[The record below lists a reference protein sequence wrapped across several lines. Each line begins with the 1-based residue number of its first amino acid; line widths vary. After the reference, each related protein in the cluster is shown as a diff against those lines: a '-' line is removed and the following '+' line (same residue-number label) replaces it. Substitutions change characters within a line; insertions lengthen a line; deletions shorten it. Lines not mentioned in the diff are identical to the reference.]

1 MRKLGKNKLFA
12 LLLVMMFLVGV
23 MAGCG
28 NQATDPE
35 KTPDKSAE
43 QVTPTPDNPKLKLA
57 TTTSTQDSGLLD
69 VLKPEFEKDTGYNL
83 EIIAVGTGAAIN
95 LGEKGDVDV
104 LLVHSRKAEDEFV
117 AAGYGVN
124 RKDVMYN
131 DFLIVG
137 PENDPAGIKDEKD
150 IVVAMKKIVDTK
162 STFVSRGDDSGTH
175 KKEISV
181 WDKAGITPQGDWYKS
196 VGKGMGDTF
205 RMANELKAYT
215 LIDRA
220 TFLSLKDKYQLVP
233 VVEGDASLL
242 NPYGV
247 IAISKDKYPNT
258 NFEGANAFIDWMT
271 SEKGQKMIGEYGVDK
286 YGQQLFVPDA
296 K

>member
-12 LLLVMMFLVGV
+12 LLLVMMFAVGV

-28 NQATDPE
+28 NQANQEPE
-35 KTPDKSAE
+35 KTPTE

-83 EIIAVGTGAAIN
+83 EIIAVGTGAAIE
-95 LGEKGDVDV
+95 LGKKGDVDV

-137 PENDPAGIKDEKD
+137 PENDPAGIKGEKD
-150 IVVAMKKIVDTK
+150 IVVAMKKIVDAK
-162 STFVSRGDDSGTH
+162 ATFVSRGDDSGTH
-175 KKEISV
+175 KKEKSV
-181 WDKAGITPQGDWYKS
+181 WDKAGITPKGDWYKS

-233 VVEGDASLL
+233 AVEGDASLL

-258 NFEGANAFIDWMT
+258 NFEGANAFIDWMV